1 MVMKTKFKYLFLLIS
16 GGLVLTLFTIN
27 RVNAQVVDLKNFNPK
42 SGVSLKTDHDHV
54 TVTWPAG
61 NNSNGRL
68 VLNLSKDAP
77 LFQSVQLSSNGI
89 YKQIINDVDP
99 QFILTVGKRDLISQN
114 GWNIFFD
121 KVPSKPHHSY
131 KVDFNK
137 KDVSVSTS
145 GSRTTVTIAGVEAP
159 NFKGDLEITLYNGQP
174 LFNVASVITTQVD
187 STAILYDAGLVAK
200 QQPVKK
206 VSWSDVYEHLQ
217 TDNNNQPD
225 TAKNLA
231 VKYRTIIGS
240 NTGGSI
246 AVFPAPHQ
254 YFYPLDEAFNLKFVW
269 YGNNYRNML
278 PGYGLGIRQELT
290 GDKRYVPWFNAPP
303 GTKQRL
309 NFFCL
314 LSTGDAA
321 GLLANV
327 KRYTHNDSYKPL
339 PGYKTM
345 TSHFHNEFI
354 MSVVLAGKP
363 VPDKPSFV
371 DVFKRLGVN
380 IVHLAEFHYTAH
392 PKGPDEQRLRELKSL
407 FEQCKRLS
415 SANFLLLPG
424 EEPNEFFGGHWL
436 EFFPKPVYWIM
447 SRKPGTPLVTTDA
460 EHGKVYHIG
469 DKSDMLALLK
479 AENGLAWTAHAR
491 TKGSTGFP
499 DVYKEETFF
508 KSDRFLGAAWK
519 AIPADLSQPRLGKRA
534 LDLLD
539 DMNNWGLQKK
549 MLSEA
554 DLFSIEP
561 ENEMYAHLNVNYLQ
575 LNKQPEFKEG
585 WQPVLDV
592 LQQGR
597 FFSTTGEILIAD
609 FKVNGHQSG
618 ETIKLPANGKSTISF
633 KADWTFPLN
642 FAEIVSGDG
651 KKVYRKYINLNYTKA
666 FGARTFT
673 VPVDLKGRT
682 WARLEIWDAAVNGAF
697 TQTVWFE

>member
-1 MVMKTKFKYLFLLIS
+1 MIGGIKYWAVSTFAFALL
-16 GGLVLTLFTIN
+16 GV
-27 RVNAQVVDLKNFNPK
+27 AQVSAQGIGTKNFNTKSGVDLKAG
-42 SGVSLKTDHDHV
+42 SGQV
-54 TVTWPAG
+54 TLTWPAG
-61 NNSNGRL
+61 EKSNGRL
-68 VLNLSKDAP
+68 VLNLQKDAP
-77 LFQSVQLSSNGI
+77 LFQSVQLSKNGV
-89 YKQIINDVDP
+89 YRQVINNVDP
-99 QFILTVGKRDLISQN
+99 QFILTEGKRDLISQN

-121 KVPSKPHHSY
+121 KVPLKPHHSY
-131 KVDFNK
+131 KVNFTK
-137 KDVSVSTS
+137 GSTDIRTE
-145 GSRTTVTIAGVEAP
+145 GSHTVISIAGVGAP

-174 LFNVASVITTQVD
+174 LFNVAAVVSTEID

-200 QQPVKK
+200 QQPVKTI
-206 VSWSDVYEHLQ
+206 SWSDVYEHLQ
-217 TDNNNQPD
+217 TDGINSAD

-278 PGYGLGIRQELT
+278 KGYGLGIRQELN

-303 GTKQRL
+303 GTRQRL

-314 LSTGDAA
+314 LSTGNAA
-321 GLLANV
+321 SVLANV
-327 KRYTHNDSYKPL
+327 KRYTHNDSYKAL
-339 PGYKTM
+339 SGYKTM

-363 VPDKPSFV
+363 VPDSPKFV
-371 DVFKRLGVN
+371 NVFKRLGVN

-392 PKGPDEQRLRELKSL
+392 PKGPDEQRLLELKSL

-415 SANFLLLPG
+415 SPNFLLLPG

-436 EFFPKPVYWIM
+436 QFFPKPVYWIM
-447 SRKPGTPLVTTDA
+447 SRKPGTPFETSDA
-460 EHGKVYHIG
+460 EHGKIYHIG
-469 DKSDMLALLK
+469 DKNDMLALLK

-499 DVYKEETFF
+499 DAYKDEAFYR
-508 KSDRFLGAAWK
+508 SDRFLGAAWK
-519 AIPADLSQPRLGKRA
+519 ALPADLSQPRLGKRA

-549 MLSEA
+549 MLAEA

-561 ENEMYAHLNVNYLQ
+561 ENEMYAHLNVNYLK
-575 LNKQPEFKEG
+575 LNKQPDFKDG

-592 LQQGR
+592 LQQGQ

-609 FKVNGHQSG
+609 FTINGHHAG
-618 ETIKLPANGKSTISF
+618 ETIQLPANGKCTASF

-651 KKVYRKYINLNYTKA
+651 KNVYRKLINLNNTKA
-666 FGARTFT
+666 FGNQTFT
-673 VPVDLKGRT
+673 MSVDLKGRT
-682 WARLEIWDAAVNGAF
+682 WARLEIWDSAANGAF
-697 TQTVWFE
+697 TQTIWFK